1 MKTNIVKP
9 NITNI
14 MLTNILNNTFSN
26 SSFSN
31 YYEPNNAILAKI
43 NSYQKANQNLK
54 EIILTKKNMEELLS
68 ISQKISDSK
77 FEIQQYLKNIFNQT
91 TIEETTEIV
100 SFFHNILIIH
110 LPNIEKYIQNFSNTQ
125 QDKEKKI
132 FAREL
137 LQLLFLIKMHNQKN
151 LDSITL
157 NSEKL
162 PLLYTDDFLS
172 ALTYEKKIEDT
183 LVEKL
188 NFSEIISFINISCI
202 VGELTEEG
210 TKICQAVLRDIC
222 KKTLLSIDNQNLIE
236 KNGSFL
242 FFNDASFEYYQLQSF
257 QKHHKR
263 ELLQSLVLIV
273 EDQIN
278 SFSFTGEVLLS
289 KKDEIIQL
297 LINKISQQE
306 IQLAI
311 ESLPEPYQNI
321 SKEKTI
327 EILNAYPDNH
337 YFDFESSKTYSQN
350 LNNILLKDTFFK
362 DNVLLYFIIQCYHL
376 KPDFSCSLL
385 NKKNIAFSSFS
396 SLFYL
401 ENPIQDYLKNYP
413 INKILTILH
422 EFKKD
427 KIFSKENEM
436 IVHQIFEEIL
446 FDKFSQNTANKE
458 LIFLNHQ
465 QCFFNE
471 NLISQIQDLSDSD
484 LLELFLIS
492 HNITHQCLSKN
503 IYINPNVLNISKY
516 QSKMIE
522 KLKYHISEKD
532 ILVALENIEKKSN
545 TIIQEKEKIFLDT
558 SIQLNAIENLEDHS
572 KNEAISMKNFK
583 TNNDTHK
590 IIITFQKDT
599 CFKFLSKDLSNISKR
614 ELLQSLLIYDI
625 YSKNIQDS
633 SVIFHENLQEIKSLK
648 PFIEKK
654 LYQNISE
661 EEIENSANYVLSKFS
676 NDLSHLLNRIKNKLG
691 LQKNIYQHLL

>member
-1 MKTNIVKP
+1 
-9 NITNI
+9 
-14 MLTNILNNTFSN
+14 MLTNTLNNTFFN

-43 NSYQKANQNLK
+43 NAYQKENKNLK
-54 EIILTKKNMEELLS
+54 EIILTQKNMDELLS

-91 TIEETTEIV
+91 SIEETTEIV

-110 LPNIEKYIQNFSNTQ
+110 LPNIEKYIQNFSNTK

-172 ALTYEKKIEDT
+172 ALTYEKKIENT

-188 NFSEIISFINISCI
+188 NFSEIISFINISSI
-202 VGELTEEG
+202 VGELTEER
-210 TKICQAVLRDIC
+210 TKICQTVLNDIC
-222 KKTLLSIDNQNLIE
+222 KKTLISIENQNLIE

-242 FFNDASFEYYQLQSF
+242 FFNEASFEYYKLKSF

-263 ELLQSLVLIV
+263 ELLQSLSLIL
-273 EDQIN
+273 ENQIN

-311 ESLPEPYQNI
+311 DSLPEPYKDI
-321 SKEKTI
+321 SEEKTI

-376 KPDFSCSLL
+376 KKDFSCSLL
-385 NKKNIAFSSFS
+385 DKKNITFSSFS

-401 ENPIQDYLKNYP
+401 EKPIEDYLKNYS
-413 INKILTILH
+413 INKIFNVLH

-427 KIFSKENEM
+427 KIFSKENEL
-436 IVHQIFEEIL
+436 IVHKIFEEIL
-446 FDKFSQNTANKE
+446 FDKFAKNIANQE
-458 LIFLNHQ
+458 LILLNHQ

-471 NLISQIQDLSDSD
+471 NLVSQIQNLSDSD

-492 HNITHQCLSKN
+492 QNSTHQCLSKN
-503 IYINPNVLNISKY
+503 IYINPNILNLQKY
-516 QSKMIE
+516 QPQLIE

-545 TIIQEKEKIFLDT
+545 TILQEKEKIFLNT
-558 SIQLNAIENLEDHS
+558 SIQLNAVENLEDHS
-572 KNEAISMKNFK
+572 KNEAISIKGFRSNE
-583 TNNDTHK
+583 TQK
-590 IIITFQKDT
+590 IIINFQKDT
-599 CFKFLSKDLSNISKR
+599 CLKFLYKDLSNISKR

-625 YSKNIQDS
+625 YSKNIQES
-633 SVIFHENLQEIKSLK
+633 SIILHENIQEIEPLK
-648 PFIEKK
+648 PLIEKK

-661 EEIENSANYVLSKFS
+661 EEIENYANHILSKFS
-676 NDLSHLLNRIKNKLG
+676 NNLSPILNRIKHKLG
-691 LQKNIYQHLL
+691 FQKNLYQHLL